1 MIKFILCIG
10 AVGLCVLLAW
20 LLTRKY
26 RMRMQ
31 FYYNLNLFN
40 ERLVNEVS
48 YTRIPLPAF
57 MEKYTFGGDFR
68 HMLEIKRDA
77 RFDNG
82 DEGCDIAYL
91 SEDERKFLGDYF
103 RMIGKSDA
111 ASQRTYLSAM
121 REEIA
126 DKKQKAEEIYRKY
139 FSLYIKLGF
148 LAGLILVVLIV

>member
-1 MIKFILCIG
+1 MIKFLLCII
-10 AVGLCVLLAW
+10 AVSLCVLLAW

-26 RMRMQ
+26 RLRMQ

-48 YTRIPLPAF
+48 YTKIPLPAF
-57 MEKYTFGGDFR
+57 MEKYTFNGDFR
-68 HMLEIKRDA
+68 RMLEVKRDA

-82 DEGCDIAYL
+82 DEGCDMDYL

-111 ASQRTYLSAM
+111 ASQKTYLSAM

-126 DKKQKAEEIYRKY
+126 DKKQKSEELYRKY

>member
-1 MIKFILCIG
+1 MIKFLLCII
-10 AVGLCVLLAW
+10 AVSLCVMLAW

-26 RMRMQ
+26 RLRMQ

-48 YTRIPLPAF
+48 YTKIPLPAF
-57 MEKYTFGGDFR
+57 MVNGDFKR
-68 HMLEIKRDA
+68 MLEVKRDA

-82 DEGCDIAYL
+82 DEGCDIEYL

-111 ASQRTYLSAM
+111 ASQKTYLSAM

-126 DKKQKAEEIYRKY
+126 EKKQKSEELYRKY

>member
-1 MIKFILCIG
+1 MIKIL
-10 AVGLCVLLAW
+10 LCVMAVTLCVMLAW

-26 RMRMQ
+26 RLRMM
-31 FYYNLNLFN
+31 FYYNLHLFN

-48 YTRIPLPAF
+48 YTKIPLPAF
-57 MEKYTFGGDFR
+57 MEKYTFSGDFKR
-68 HMLEIKRDA
+68 MLEVKRDA

-82 DEGCDIAYL
+82 DEGCNMDYL

-121 REEIA
+121 REEITE
-126 DKKQKAEEIYRKY
+126 KKQKSEELYRKY